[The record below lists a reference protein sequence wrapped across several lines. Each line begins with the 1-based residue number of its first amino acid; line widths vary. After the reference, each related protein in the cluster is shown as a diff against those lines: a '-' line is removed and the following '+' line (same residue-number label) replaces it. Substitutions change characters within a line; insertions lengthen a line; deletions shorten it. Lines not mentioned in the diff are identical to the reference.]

1 MMDKIE
7 EEVLVSIIMPAYNA
21 ANYIQEAIDSVINQ
35 TFVDWELIIVD
46 DGSTD
51 HTKEVIAKNVLVD
64 ERIHYYYQ
72 KNGKQGKARNLA
84 ISKSK
89 GTYLAFLDAD
99 DFWIPQKLEMQ
110 LIEIEEKNVDLV
122 FSDSYIFSTQQKID
136 SNKRMHTINRL
147 LQGDEALRLFL
158 IGNRIPNLT
167 VLAKKEKIIAVGGF
181 TTLMNIQNAEDY
193 HLWLKLLIDGC
204 AFYGSDKTLAY
215 YRVHENSSTF
225 HDKYASDQVIE
236 ALFNLLNKNPNVSS
250 MIVEALKREFKRQS
264 SKWQS
269 QTDFAIFIDKNC
281 AYLNKEFYAPFY
293 KMLNY
298 FVGVKNTRR
307 FLNRLL
313 NA

>member
-1 MMDKIE
+1 MMNKIE
-7 EEVLVSIIMPAYNA
+7 QEVLVSIIMPAYNA

-35 TFVDWELIIVD
+35 TFLGWELIIVD

-51 HTKEVIAKNVLVD
+51 HTKEFITKNVLVN

-99 DFWIPQKLEMQ
+99 DLWIPKKLEMQ
-110 LIEIEEKNVDLV
+110 LLEIVEKNVDLV
-122 FSDSYIFSTQQKID
+122 FSDSYIFSTQQHAD
-136 SNKRMHTINRL
+136 SNNRMNTINSF
-147 LQGDEALRLFL
+147 LQGDEALKLL
-158 IGNRIPNLT
+158 LVGNRIPHLT
-167 VLAKKEKIIAVGGF
+167 VLAKKEKIIAAGGF
-181 TTLMNIQNAEDY
+181 TTIKNIQNAEDY

-204 AFYGSDKTLAY
+204 TFYGSDKTLAY
-215 YRVHENSSTF
+215 YRVHEDSSTF
-225 HDKYASDQVIE
+225 QDKYATDQVIE
-236 ALFNLLNKNPNVSS
+236 ALFDLLNQNPNLSC
-250 MIVEALKREFKRQS
+250 MIVKALKQEFKKQS
-264 SKWQS
+264 SKCHS

-281 AYLNKEFYAPFY
+281 TYLGKMFYAPFY
-293 KMLNY
+293 KVLNY

-307 FLNRLL
+307 FLNRFL

>member
-1 MMDKIE
+1 
-7 EEVLVSIIMPAYNA
+7 MPAYNA

-99 DFWIPQKLEMQ
+99 DLWIPQKLEIQ

-122 FSDSYIFSTQQKID
+122 FSDSYIFSTQQQAD

-158 IGNRIPNLT
+158 IGNRIPN
-167 VLAKKEKIIAVGGF
+167 
-181 TTLMNIQNAEDY
+181 
-193 HLWLKLLIDGC
+193 H
-204 AFYGSDKTLAY
+204 
-215 YRVHENSSTF
+215 SSTF
-225 HDKYASDQVIE
+225 QDITEIK
-236 ALFNLLNKNPNVSS
+236 
-250 MIVEALKREFKRQS
+250 
-264 SKWQS
+264 
-269 QTDFAIFIDKNC
+269 
-281 AYLNKEFYAPFY
+281 
-293 KMLNY
+293 
-298 FVGVKNTRR
+298 
-307 FLNRLL
+307 
-313 NA
+313 

>member
-1 MMDKIE
+1 
-7 EEVLVSIIMPAYNA
+7 MPAYNA
-21 ANYIQEAIDSVINQ
+21 ADYIQEAIDSVINQ

-51 HTKEVIAKNVLVD
+51 NTKDIITKNVLVD

-99 DFWIPQKLEMQ
+99 DFWIPQKIEIQ

-122 FSDSYIFSTQQKID
+122 FSDSYIFSTQQQAD
-136 SNKRMHTINRL
+136 SNKRMHTINNL

-181 TTLMNIQNAEDY
+181 TTINNIQNAEDY

-204 AFYGSDKTLAY
+204 TFYGSDKALAY
-215 YRVHENSSTF
+215 YRVHEDSSTF
-225 HDKYASDQVIE
+225 QDKNATDQVIE
-236 ALFNLLNKNPNVSS
+236 ALFDLLNQNPNLSCMMVK
-250 MIVEALKREFKRQS
+250 ALKREFKKQS
-264 SKWQS
+264 SKWHS

-281 AYLNKEFYAPFY
+281 AYLKKEFHAPFY
-293 KMLNY
+293 KILNY
-298 FVGVKNTRR
+298 FVGVKNSRR
-307 FLNRLL
+307 FLNRFL

>member
-1 MMDKIE
+1 VDKDLKKNI
-7 EEVLVSIIMPAYNA
+7 VSIIMPAYNA

-99 DFWIPQKLEMQ
+99 DLWIPQKLEIQ
-110 LIEIEEKNVDLV
+110 LLEIEEKNVDLV
-122 FSDSYIFSTQQKID
+122 FSDSYIYSTQQQAD
-136 SNKRMHTINRL
+136 SNKRMHTINGL
-147 LQGDEALRLFL
+147 LQGNEALRLFL
-158 IGNRIPNLT
+158 VGNRIPNLT

-181 TTLMNIQNAEDY
+181 TTINNIQNAEDY
-193 HLWLKLLIDGC
+193 HLWLKLLIDGYT
-204 AFYGSDKTLAY
+204 FYGSDKALAY
-215 YRVHENSSTF
+215 YRVHEDSSTF
-225 HDKYASDQVIE
+225 QDKYATDQVIE
-236 ALFNLLNKNPNVSS
+236 ALFDLLNQNPNLSCI
-250 MIVEALKREFKRQS
+250 IVEALKREFKKQS
-264 SKWQS
+264 SKWHS

-281 AYLNKEFYAPFY
+281 TYLGKEFYAPFY
-293 KMLNY
+293 KVLNY

-307 FLNRLL
+307 FLNRFL